1 MKTIS
6 IRVPEPL
13 AEWLDNEAAE
23 LGRSQSEIVRD
34 ALERVRGSRKG
45 KKKSIGEQMAEL
57 GGFFK
62 GGARD
67 GSTNKKYLEGFGE

>member
-6 IRVPEPL
+6 IRVSGPL
-13 AEWLDNEAAE
+13 AEWLDKEAAE

-34 ALERVRGSRKG
+34 ALEQVRGSRK
-45 KKKSIGEQMAEL
+45 KKKSVGEQMAEL

-62 GGARD
+62 GAPRD
-67 GSTNKKYLEGFGE
+67 GSTNKKYMEGFGE